1 MYSPMAYVLATSAL
15 QVAFCPP
22 ALEMAGTLSWTC
34 HALCPPVRAN
44 EERNLHGRLQVPM
57 VFAVCLCGLLPSY
70 ALLVGPSSWGS
81 FPLVLLVCTANLWA
95 FECIAQFF
103 SLVSNPLLGMLQCL
117 SVWIWSLQFC
127 GRTARALTCH

>member
-1 MYSPMAYVLATSAL
+1 MPSARL
-15 QVAFCPP
+15 
-22 ALEMAGTLSWTC
+22 
-34 HALCPPVRAN
+34 PVRAN
-44 EERNLHGRLQVPM
+44 EERRLHERLQVPM

-117 SVWIWSLQFC
+117 SVWIWPLQFC
-127 GRTARALTCH
+127 GRTTRSLTSH

>member
-1 MYSPMAYVLATSAL
+1 MPSARL
-15 QVAFCPP
+15 
-22 ALEMAGTLSWTC
+22 
-34 HALCPPVRAN
+34 PVRAN

-127 GRTARALTCH
+127 GRTARSLTCH